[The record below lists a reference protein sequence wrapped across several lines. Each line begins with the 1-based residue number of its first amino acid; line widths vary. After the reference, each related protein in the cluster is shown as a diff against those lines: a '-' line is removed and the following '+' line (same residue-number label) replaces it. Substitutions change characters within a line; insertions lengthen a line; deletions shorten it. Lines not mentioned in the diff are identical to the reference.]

1 MNADEPARKRLTR
14 AEAQAR
20 TRRLLLQA
28 AAQVFARRGFAGS
41 SVEEIADT
49 AGFSTGAL
57 YSNFGSKEDLFLE
70 LTSAYNSG
78 LIADASEALLKQGA
92 EVQDAVGE
100 ISRLLIA
107 AADKDPDFAL
117 LQAEFWLYAVRNPQ
131 LLDKMAARM
140 REPRAG
146 LEQLVGD
153 ALDRRSTPSGATPQA
168 VATIVAGLFEGLVR
182 QRRLDPGQVP
192 DELFGSALR
201 WLFLGIAADGE
212 RERR

>member
-1 MNADEPARKRLTR
+1 
-14 AEAQAR
+14 
-20 TRRLLLQA
+20 
-28 AAQVFARRGFAGS
+28 VHVVRGDG
-41 SVEEIADT
+41 EYGHT
-49 AGFSTGAL
+49 PT
-57 YSNFGSKEDLFLE
+57 NR
-70 LTSAYNSG
+70 
-78 LIADASEALLKQGA
+78 LKQGA

-107 AADKDPDFAL
+107 AADKDIDFAL

-131 LLDKMAARM
+131 LLDKMATRM
-140 REPRAG
+140 RGPRSG
-146 LEQLVGD
+146 LEQLIGT
-153 ALDRRSTPSGATPQA
+153 ALDRRSAPSGATPQT

-212 RERR
+212 KERR